1 MIIQSKTSTVSWKGM
16 GEEYGRMEMGWSRQ
30 MDFSGPSPYQ
40 TQSWCTSI
48 LRCAG
53 SHEKRRMKVWNGRD
67 VTYTIRRNVC
77 LFVLHSFAFS
87 NFKYN
92 LEREYAKVL
101 DYISLEC
108 LTETSLQCSKSLSQG
123 NIPAFKSKDKQKRDN
138 YSFKDPA
145 LLRL

>member
-1 MIIQSKTSTVSWKGM
+1 M
-16 GEEYGRMEMGWSRQ
+16 
-30 MDFSGPSPYQ
+30 
-40 TQSWCTSI
+40 
-48 LRCAG
+48 
-53 SHEKRRMKVWNGRD
+53 
-67 VTYTIRRNVC
+67 C

-123 NIPAFKSKDKQKRDN
+123 NIPAFESKDKQKRDN

-145 LLRL
+145 LVRL